1 MPFPVNL
8 GFMRENDL
16 SEFID
21 RLLPRLPGSRVLE
34 EDLPQADTEEV
45 EETVYRVRLAIS
57 SPTAARELCQQVMS
71 FLSHHK
77 GSGVFL
83 EWTGHDGLPQNVSL
97 NSDSPRNAEIAAARL
112 AASVKAHN
120 DAEKAAARS
129 KEGSPPNE

>member
-1 MPFPVNL
+1 MSFPVHL

-16 SEFID
+16 REFTD
-21 RLLPRLPGSRVLE
+21 RLLPRLPGCRVLE
-34 EDLPQADTEEV
+34 EDSPQADTEET
-45 EETVYRVRLAIS
+45 EERVYRIRLAVS
-57 SPTAARELCQQVMS
+57 SPTAARELLAQLMS

-97 NSDSPRNAEIAAARL
+97 NSDTPRNAEIASARL

-120 DAEKAAARS
+120 DAEKAAA
-129 KEGSPPNE
+129 KGQEAPPGE